1 MIHLIS
7 GIHSYRFEPSKVTP
21 GSTRF
26 VNSEEFLRLSNV
38 LMRLMPLE
46 KMFYQF
52 AEQFKARVESVK
64 KSASMNKQDE

>member
-7 GIHSYRFEPSKVTP
+7 GIHSYQFEPSKVTP

-38 LMRLMPLE
+38 LMRLVPIE

-64 KSASMNKQDE
+64 GSALKIQEAA

>member
-1 MIHLIS
+1 MLHLIS

-38 LMRLMPLE
+38 LMRLMPIE
-46 KMFYQF
+46 KMFYQL
-52 AEQFKARVESVK
+52 KARVESVK
-64 KSASMNKQDE
+64 DSALKIEEAA

>member
-1 MIHLIS
+1 MIHLVS
-7 GIHSYRFEPSKVTP
+7 GIHSYRFEASKVTP

-26 VNSEEFLRLSNV
+26 VNSEEFLRLSNIF
-38 LMRLMPLE
+38 MRLMPLE

-64 KSASMNKQDE
+64 GSGVKTEDAA

>member
-1 MIHLIS
+1 MIYLIS
-7 GIHSYRFEPSKVTP
+7 GSHSYRFEPSKITP

-38 LMRLMPLE
+38 LMRLMPIE
-46 KMFYQF
+46 KMFYEF

-64 KSASMNKQDE
+64 GSALKTEDAA

>member
-7 GIHSYRFEPSKVTP
+7 GIHSYRFEPSKATP